1 MEFNVDKCVA
11 MHVGS
16 GNIKYQYAMQG
27 RHLSTVETVR
37 DLGVYIS
44 SNLKSASHCYEA
56 SCKANK
62 MLGLVKRTIKHRSP
76 DLMVRL
82 YKSLVRPHLQYC
94 SPAWSPHNRKDKL
107 LLEKVQHR
115 FSRLFEDL
123 KHLNYSE
130 RLRKL
135 KLWSLEERRNRADL
149 IELFKM
155 VRGISTVKLESYF
168 QLADNSRTRG
178 HSSKLAE
185 AHSRCD
191 VRLHFFSVR
200 VLNRWNSLPQA
211 AVDVTTVDSF
221 KNHLEKLRNKQM
233 DFFMDF

>member
-1 MEFNVDKCVA
+1 
-11 MHVGS
+11 
-16 GNIKYQYAMQG
+16 
-27 RHLSTVETVR
+27 
-37 DLGVYIS
+37 
-44 SNLKSASHCYEA
+44 
-56 SCKANK
+56 
-62 MLGLVKRTIKHRSP
+62 
-76 DLMVRL
+76 
-82 YKSLVRPHLQYC
+82 
-94 SPAWSPHNRKDKL
+94 
-107 LLEKVQHR
+107 
-115 FSRLFEDL
+115 
-123 KHLNYSE
+123 
-130 RLRKL
+130 
-135 KLWSLEERRNRADL
+135 
-149 IELFKM
+149 M